1 MRIGRVPESS
11 SLPRWVPLP
20 AWARR
25 RSLRV
30 RLIGAAALA
39 IFVAVA
45 ALGASSVVIVDR
57 QLRSSL
63 DTALRQRAED
73 VSRLSVSAPALLTA
87 PGTLDAPQGGRQ
99 LAVEVVDR
107 RGRILAR
114 SSSLGGL
121 LLPGGRPLAQALS
134 GGRSRYTDT
143 SLNGDAVRL
152 YVAPLANAGGP
163 AGAGAVLVASS
174 TREIDDTLRRLS
186 RLIAVS
192 ALVAAI
198 LGAVAAA
205 ALTGRGLRPLRRLSQ
220 AAGRIEHT
228 GDAAAR
234 LPEPATDDELAELA
248 GTLNRMLAALE
259 RARET
264 ERRFLADASH
274 ELRTPL
280 TALRGNAAYLARHGA
295 DAGAMTDLEADAARL
310 GRLLDDLLALE
321 REQSFA
327 PVSGPVALDELV
339 RQAAEREPRVTL
351 GACDAVSVAGERA
364 ALERALDNLIANARV
379 HGPPDGRILVAL
391 SALDGRARL
400 SVSDEGPG
408 LSPADAARAFG
419 RFWRGEPAGDRPGT
433 GLGLSIV
440 KATAERHGGRVSVEG
455 SRFTLDLPALRGSG

>member
-1 MRIGRVPESS
+1 VPKQ
-11 SLPRWVPLP
+11 VPLP

-121 LLPGGRPLAQALS
+121 LLPGGKPLAQALS

-143 SLNGDAVRL
+143 SLSGDAVRL

-174 TREIDDTLRRLS
+174 TSEIDETLRRLS

-198 LGAVAAA
+198 LGAAAAA

-280 TALRGNAAYLARHGA
+280 TSLRGNAAYLARHGA
-295 DAGAMTDLEADAARL
+295 DPGAMADLEADAARL

-321 REQSFA
+321 REQAFA
-327 PVSGPVALDELV
+327 PVSGPVPLEELV
-339 RQAAEREPRVTL
+339 RQAAEREPRVIV

-364 ALERALDNLIANARV
+364 ALERALDNLIVNARV
-379 HGPPDGRILVAL
+379 HGPPDGRIDVGLT
-391 SALDGRARL
+391 ALDGRARL

-408 LSPADAARAFG
+408 LTPTDAARAFG
-419 RFWRGEPAGDRPGT
+419 RFWRGEPAGERPGT

-455 SRFTLDLPALRGSG
+455 SRFTLDLPALVRPG